1 MENETQTASKGFIE
15 WIISKAH
22 FFKFAFSSMI
32 SAFVD
37 FVFFYFLSEKAFNK
51 FEDESLSIFLATII
65 ARIISGIVNYFLNR
79 LWSFRSKKDTEKKI
93 KGFYENIT
101 QIAKFTAVFTGKVL
115 LSALGV
121 DISRR
126 VFPSFIPLLV
136 YKFVVDSI
144 LFIANYML
152 QKIWVF
158 KKK

>member
-37 FVFFYFLSEKAFNK
+37 FVFFYFLSEKAFNE

-93 KGFYENIT
+93 RGFYENIT